1 MPVLKGQYNS
11 DKSTYVEVDTDK
23 KQWSLKAASIGQ
35 YRAGEGEVI
44 LVESNIEQL
53 EKNKTQIG
61 SLTQDQK
68 NEYFGNDNPLGQYRI
83 YRGEGI
89 ELYVG
94 SFRRSQLDE
103 LAERSGSA
111 INAFLNTSDS
121 ATLEQNG
128 AIGPLPSTP
137 ISGVDFNAAER
148 SVGEGKYTKSVK
160 GTLKYPIDMDLDIQ
174 DHMAITVAKY
184 VPAGGLPGVKEGL
197 AEGQFVRTR
206 NSELLETIVI
216 PMPNSIAD
224 MNTVGWGEDRI
235 GSVAGQLF
243 DPTARGILQGN
254 EDATGGGLIKQIGE
268 TGGKLIESALKVAGS
283 GYVQRRFLLKGA
295 AAAAAAVGVNVDVGA
310 VVSRT
315 TGAFENPNLELLF
328 NGPGLRTFSFTVRF
342 TPRSQSESIMVR
354 QIIRVLKQ
362 RMAVKR
368 NVQAYGST
376 GANLLLGTPN
386 VFRLQYRRG
395 SKTRSE
401 IKGLNKFKTC
411 ALTNLSVDYT
421 GGSGRW
427 AAYGP
432 DSQPV
437 TTILTMNFSELVP
450 IYEDNYSEFD
460 APDDVG
466 F

>member
-1 MPVLKGQYNS
+1 MPILKGQYNS

-23 KQWSLKAASIGQ
+23 KQWSLKAATIGQ
-35 YRAGEGEVI
+35 YRSGEGEVI

-68 NEYFGNDNPLGQYRI
+68 NEYFGNTDPLRQYRT
-83 YRGEGI
+83 YRDEGI

-94 SFRRSQLDE
+94 SIILSQRDE
-103 LAERSGSA
+103 LAARSGSA
-111 INAFLNTSDS
+111 INAYLNTSDS

-137 ISGVDFNAAER
+137 ISGVDFNANER
-148 SVGEGKYTKSVK
+148 SVGEGKYTKSAK

-174 DHMAITVAKY
+174 DHMAITIAKY
-184 VPAGGLPGVKEGL
+184 VPAGGLPGVNRGI

-216 PMPNSIAD
+216 PMPNSITD
-224 MNTVGWGEDRI
+224 MNTVGWGADTM

-243 DPTARGILQGN
+243 DPVGRGILQGN
-254 EDATGGGLIKQIGE
+254 EDRTAGGFIEALMKTGGDLVKSIGE
-268 TGGKLIESALKVAGS
+268 TAQS
-283 GYVQRRFLLKGA
+283 GYVQRRFLLRSA
-295 AAAAAAVGVNVDVGA
+295 AAAASALQVNVDVGA
-310 VVSRT
+310 VLSRT

-368 NVQAYGST
+368 NAQAYGET

-421 GGSGRW
+421 GNAGRW